1 MVHVRFCH
9 ESYLS
14 IKRYIVQAI
23 LFEKQCFQSPV
34 APRVITAEKNQPC
47 CSSQDQPKLQQPR
60 AMFLKRNR
68 PEGPIRNKKQQEQ
81 PKLQHAI
88 ESKAAAD
95 NISPTCSRQYQPR
108 LQQPRAA
115 RASAASRIIFK
126 KRPPEGPIGN
136 KMRSRLQVHVAGQSF
151 GSVSLHALCCCI
163 FDCYRRRLFLLLDA
177 DRPFGPVSF

>member
-9 ESYLS
+9 ESELS
-14 IKRYIVQAI
+14 TKRYISSN
-23 LFEKQCFQSPV
+23 LFRKAMFSKSV
-34 APRVITAEKNQPC
+34 VPRIITAEKSSPR

-88 ESKAAAD
+88 ESKVTAD
-95 NISPTCSRQYQPR
+95 NISPSCSSQEQPM

-115 RASAASRIIFK
+115 QASAASRIVLK
-126 KRPPEGPIGN
+126 KGTGPKGRFAI
-136 KMRSRLQVHVAGQSF
+136 RSSKFYQSC
-151 GSVSLHALCCCI
+151 SAQ
-163 FDCYRRRLFLLLDA
+163 
-177 DRPFGPVSF
+177 